1 MKGIY
6 SFLSKIK
13 VRGRY
18 PLRKL
23 SKNRF
28 IIWGFLLMFT
38 CSGLAYGQQTA
49 TVPEAMPESGKP
61 VGLTAPGGTGVA
73 ATPFPVTELNPYNL
87 IIPEKFGKVEEV
99 FQGLPGSPVI
109 VHIQDAHA
117 NYEAQVNIKN
127 ILGHLSKNY
136 NMNLIQ
142 LEGASSQLNPAIFE
156 TAYLKEANQKLA
168 DYLMREG
175 RLSGAEAFAV
185 ESEKPV
191 ELHGIENRMLYMENL
206 RTFRSVYSHQAEITN
221 YFNSLRMLAKD
232 VRLKLLNGELLD
244 LTRNMEAY
252 ASEKIDLIDYLVYLD
267 GLAEQHKLASLKKLT
282 EITRFPNLVRI
293 LRLHE
298 LEKQLNERQV
308 KKEAEAIREAFRK
321 KTSDSE
327 VADLLAS
334 LELKKK
340 GMKPRAYFKKVT
352 ALAEQHGID
361 LLGYPQMRA
370 MSEFLILQDEIEH
383 RGLFAEVHRLEQMV
397 QKQLFKTKEER
408 HLMQLLRNIE
418 LLDQYFKLEVNR
430 EKLAYIIRHYDTM
443 KASYLKDEL
452 DALAK
457 KLGIM
462 PSDYQGDVMKLDQIM
477 DDVEYFYRV
486 VLERDRLFVENVMAK
501 TKGTGTDRTV
511 LITGGFHT
519 DGLTALLKKQ
529 NISYLVVIPKVDVK
543 QGTEKYVKIMTEGD
557 SEVGSVFAGTFAVQN
572 PRYGN
577 PQEVSPGSLNFYIL
591 EAALGAGM
599 TFQIE
604 GERGE
609 LSPEVV
615 TEQRAVLERFNTFLP
630 YMKAAL
636 KEELPAYDA
645 NTGTATFN
653 MVFRL
658 NDNGKNYEVEYQA
671 KVSADNYELT
681 PVKVTELKGQKA
693 AALNLVNPDTLPG
706 NELPQGRVLSAD
718 TPLLQIIGETRVVT
732 PNAETAT
739 ADVRNAFVFP
749 GVVVLNDAFP
759 EEVLPILSELQNN
772 PAAMNRVAGAVRT
785 GEAITRKMLEG
796 IQAEAQIANR
806 PIQARDVEQGVDDL
820 QRQEAVIK
828 FLALLSQP
836 SVTSMVL
843 PLLDTVSSEVNKKQL
858 RSLLEVIQHNAGA
871 SAVVVGPDAK
881 NFTTREV
888 NENIQ
893 DPKMRQA
900 ILSRIRFV
908 ETEAKDVAAQLA
920 DDRVA
925 VNIQTQAFQAY
936 QKIDRQLKI
945 PGITPRTLVQ
955 DGYVKVLLP
964 GDEQG
969 AEVGEQ
975 LRQNDYLAN
984 AVQLHSA
991 LERDGIRNNDAQA
1004 SAFADIQVKVL
1015 SILPKKFKA
1024 DEIREFTELLNRIGL
1039 GGIVVPGVN
1048 GWEIGKGVEA
1058 LVSQLFTD
1066 FLAAREIAIRA

>member
-1 MKGIY
+1 
-6 SFLSKIK
+6 
-13 VRGRY
+13 
-18 PLRKL
+18 
-23 SKNRF
+23 
-28 IIWGFLLMFT
+28 MFT

-109 VHIQDAHA
+109 VHIQDAHT

-127 ILGHLSKNY
+127 ILAHLSKNY

-142 LEGASSQLNPAIFE
+142 LEGASSQLNPTIFE

-327 VADLLAS
+327 VVDLLAS

-557 SEVGSVFAGTFAVQN
+557 SEVGSVFAGTFAL
-572 PRYGN
+572 GAKLLAD
-577 PQEVSPGSLNFYIL
+577 LNMALMKGDLNWYVRMP
-591 EAALGAGM
+591 ALGTGIA
-599 TFQIE
+599 FQKM
-604 GERGE
+604 GESGQLTE
-609 LSPEVV
+609 EVV
-615 TEQRAVLERFNTFLP
+615 TQQREALEKINALLPFL
-630 YMKAAL
+630 KAS
-636 KEELPAYDA
+636 LPDKLPDYDA
-645 NTGTATFN
+645 NTNTAIFN
-653 MVFRL
+653 MVFHL
-658 NDNGKNYEVEYQA
+658 NDRGNYYEVEYQA

-681 PVKVTELKGQKA
+681 PVKVTKLKGQKA

-706 NELPQGRVLSAD
+706 NELPKDRVLTVD

-732 PNAETAT
+732 SNAETAT
-739 ADVRNAFVFP
+739 VDVRNAFVFP

-759 EEVLPILSELQNN
+759 EGVLPILSELQNN
-772 PAAMNRVAGAVRT
+772 PAAMNRVAEAVRA

-893 DPKMRQA
+893 DPKMRRA

-920 DDRVA
+920 EDRVA